1 VPAHQP
7 EVGKDENV
15 ANDRN
20 NKSRTMEPSFG
31 KVLASLR
38 KEQGMSQQE
47 LADSAGYSLR
57 YIGDLERGTKSPTL
71 RTMQHFAVL
80 LNVPLSTLI
89 LEAEKLMKTGHRL
102 RKRPRQR
109 R

>member
-1 VPAHQP
+1 MPAVRP

-15 ANDRN
+15 ANDRSN
-20 NKSRTMEPSFG
+20 ESRTMELSFG

-57 YIGDLERGTKSPTL
+57 YMGDLERGAKSPTL
-71 RTMQHFAVL
+71 RTMQNFAVL
-80 LNVPLSTLI
+80 LNVPLSALI
-89 LEAEKLMKTGHRL
+89 LEAEKLMKDGRRF
-102 RKRPRQR
+102 RKRPQQRQ
-109 R
+109 